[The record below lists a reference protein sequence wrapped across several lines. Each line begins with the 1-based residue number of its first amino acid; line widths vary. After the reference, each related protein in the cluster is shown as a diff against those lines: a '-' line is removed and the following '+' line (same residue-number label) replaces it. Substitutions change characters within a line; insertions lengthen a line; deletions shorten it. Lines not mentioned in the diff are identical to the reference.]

1 MLEQFAAIH
10 EQATTI
16 SAAVVQAIQTASP
29 VALRLDGL
37 DMQITDAAERN
48 HVLQPRRLWFQTAAA
63 AFADLQEKCAT
74 IQDDSRRLIGAE
86 EARALEA
93 QKQAIESAARQAE
106 EAKRRSAYLGET
118 DRIQQ
123 EAERLLT
130 TLDNGFSENV
140 DNYAHDEASLEV
152 GCSVRTGALPQL
164 IPTV

>member
-37 DMQITDAAERN
+37 DMQITNAAERN
-48 HVLQPRRLWFQTAAA
+48 DVLQPRRLCFQTASA

-93 QKQAIESAARQAE
+93 QKQAIESAARQA
-106 EAKRRSAYLGET
+106 KRRSAYLGET

-130 TLDNGFSENV
+130 TLENGFGENV

-152 GCSVRTGALPQL
+152 GCSVRTGALPRL